1 MLFSRACRYSLP
13 LLLCVSEV
21 LLLSQSLPGQTDT
34 VDQQSQ
40 DSKPIYVPPVAL
52 NIACYENFL
61 DWVGKENDHP
71 QPGVPKIDY
80 ASAIGISKGREQAM
94 LAILLNAYHKRT
106 NNRRQAESAEHK
118 LAEEEGAAEYFAHPP
133 HLYGDMIAANR
144 IILNDTYL
152 KLKKVLGKDDFKKLD
167 RYVSRE
173 FARDYPA
180 SLKLPAPAGQLKPT
194 PFPVAVRYEF
204 FIRHVGNEDRRVQQA
219 LQAGE
224 LNPLREDYS
233 RAAHFPENEEQPM
246 LTIVLEA
253 NEQLEENDREHRAA
267 VIKFHE
273 QYGMVPVRK
282 FPHPELRTLAHKRRD
297 IIMQTRERL
306 KQELG
311 DEYFNDLDAWIAH
324 RWAGGFVYRPP
335 QVNRPTGAQK
345 IGSQ

>member
-1 MLFSRACRYSLP
+1 MLFSRACKCSL
-13 LLLCVSEV
+13 LLSLCVSQV
-21 LLLSQSLPGQTDT
+21 LLLGQSLPGQAGAA
-34 VDQQSQ
+34 DQQTQ
-40 DSKPIYVPPVAL
+40 DSKPVYVPPIAL
-52 NIACYENFL
+52 NILSYQHFL
-61 DWVGKENDHP
+61 EWVGKENDHP
-71 QPGVPKIDY
+71 QPDVPKVDY
-80 ASAIGISKGREQAM
+80 ASAIGISRDKEQAM
-94 LAILLNAYHKRT
+94 LAILLDAYHRRT
-106 NNRRQAESAEHK
+106 NNKKQAEDAESK

-133 HLYGDMIAANR
+133 HLRGDMIAANR

-152 KLKKVLGKDDFKKLD
+152 KLKKVLGENDFKKLD

-180 SLKLPAPAGQLKPT
+180 SLKLPAPAGQLKPA
-194 PFPVAVRYEF
+194 PFPIAVRYEF
-204 FIRHVGNEDRRVQQA
+204 FIRHVGNENQRVQQA

-253 NEQLEENDREHRAA
+253 NEQLEENDREHREA
-267 VIKFHE
+267 VTKFHE
-273 QYGMVPVRK
+273 QFGMVPVRK
-282 FPHPELRTLAHKRRD
+282 FPHPELKALAHKRTD
-297 IIMQTRERL
+297 IVLQTRDRL

-324 RWAGGFVYRPP
+324 RWAGGFVYRSP